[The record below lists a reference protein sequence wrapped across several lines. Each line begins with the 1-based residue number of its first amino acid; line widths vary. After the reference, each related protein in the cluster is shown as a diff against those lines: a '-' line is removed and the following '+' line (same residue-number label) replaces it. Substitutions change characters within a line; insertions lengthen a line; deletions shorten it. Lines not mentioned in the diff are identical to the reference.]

1 MLKYINS
8 KLINNILYVLLIII
22 LTHLSNFYYNLYSI
36 YVRGY
41 EERMI
46 RSYGDCEKESYG
58 FVKKS
63 YELTKSHNL
72 EIINFEDQLW
82 PNISGLF
89 NIVNKPVDKSYI
101 VLLNLKDL
109 EKKIDKDNFL
119 TTKNIK
125 LNLKNKNIILK
136 DSNCYLIKND

>member
-46 RSYGDCEKESYG
+46 RSYGDCEKDLSITIAPQQVIDILPETTITQIKPIETLTSDFYEQ
-58 FVKKS
+58 VK
-63 YELTKSHNL
+63 YTTE
-72 EIINFEDQLW
+72 
-82 PNISGLF
+82 
-89 NIVNKPVDKSYI
+89 VV
-101 VLLNLKDL
+101 VLNSIDLKHL
-109 EKKIDKDNFL
+109 EKIYFMTNSLSDH
-119 TTKNIK
+119 
-125 LNLKNKNIILK
+125 
-136 DSNCYLIKND
+136 S

>member
-46 RSYGDCEKESYG
+46 RTYGYCGGISYG
-58 FVKKS
+58 FIKKI
-63 YELTKSHNL
+63 KSQFL
-72 EIINFEDQLW
+72 QFEKKVVIINNDIFPASL
-82 PNISGLF
+82 GLF
-89 NIVNKPVDKSYI
+89 PDLLVDKEKENLI
-101 VLLNLKDL
+101 LLNFTHLTQ
-109 EKKIDKDNFL
+109 KKLMQYSINIDDY
-119 TTKNIK
+119 K
-125 LNLKNKNIILK
+125 LLIIVIL
-136 DSNCYLIKND
+136 

>member
-1 MLKYINS
+1 MLKYINI

-22 LTHLSNFYYNLYSI
+22 LTHLSNFYYNLYLI

-63 YELTKSHNL
+63 YQLTKSQNL

-89 NIVNKPVDKSYI
+89 NIVNKPVDKNYI
-101 VLLNLKDL
+101 VLLNLKNLD
-109 EKKIDKDNFL
+109 KKIDKDNFL

>member
-1 MLKYINS
+1 
-8 KLINNILYVLLIII
+8 
-22 LTHLSNFYYNLYSI
+22 
-36 YVRGY
+36 
-41 EERMI
+41 MI
-46 RSYGDCEKESYG
+46 RSYGDCERESYG

-63 YELTKSHNL
+63 YELTKSQNL

-89 NIVNKPVDKSYI
+89 NIVNKPVDKNYI
-101 VLLNLKDL
+101 VLLNLKNLD
-109 EKKIDKDNFL
+109 KKIDKDNFL

-136 DSNCYLIKND
+136 DSNCYLIKNVNKR